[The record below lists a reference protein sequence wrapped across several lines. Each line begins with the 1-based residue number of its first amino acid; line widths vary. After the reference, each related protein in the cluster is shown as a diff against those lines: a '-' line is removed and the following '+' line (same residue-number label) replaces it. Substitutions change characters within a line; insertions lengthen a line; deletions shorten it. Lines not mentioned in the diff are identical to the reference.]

1 MDHMDGARRVGG
13 LVWVAAGLFFGIG
26 WAALGGV
33 VPGAITV
40 VLLVA
45 IVALAAV
52 VLRQP
57 TSPRGVLASWSG
69 GWVVAVLLAA
79 DFAGAVADRFGA
91 FGPPGAT
98 GVSWGSWPAFVDY
111 TRILLHRPPEVVAV
125 AAAAGATAAE
135 VTLAVVLLT
144 GWQRRWAGKAAAGLL
159 TFYLFAMAAS
169 VGFGDVA
176 HYALPLEIGGAL
188 LVTVCPAA
196 RPQPGPCAD
205 RPGPR
210 SRHFDDGSGR
220 VRLRDRCSG

>member
-1 MDHMDGARRVGG
+1 MEHMDGARRIGG
-13 LVWVAAGLFFGIG
+13 LAWVAAGLSFSIG

-33 VPGAITV
+33 VPGTITM
-40 VLLVA
+40 VLVVA

-69 GWVVAVLLAA
+69 GWVVAALLAA

-91 FGPPGAT
+91 FGRPGAP
-98 GVSWGSWPAFVDY
+98 GVSWGSWSAFVDY
-111 TRILLHRPPEVVAV
+111 TRTLLHEPPMAVAV
-125 AAAAGATAAE
+125 VAAAGATAAA
-135 VTLAVVLLT
+135 LAVVLLT

-159 TFYLFAMAAS
+159 TFYLVVMAAS

-176 HYALPLEIGGAL
+176 RYALPLEIGGAL

-196 RPQPGPCAD
+196 RP
-205 RPGPR
+205 RPVAARTTSAALP
-210 SRHFDDGSGR
+210 
-220 VRLRDRCSG
+220 